1 MKKTVFLSFALIAST
16 AAILFSSCSK
26 SSDTAAATVT
36 VQATLYDSLGGTT
49 MVTDPTNTSVKIE
62 QGRLGIRSV
71 VDSTIF
77 VIAADAKLNG
87 FFKVLLAEVT
97 AGNTSGF
104 TALSKT
110 LTDFFCVATGAKN
123 FTYAGKSMVA
133 AHDPA
138 QNSRMNG
145 KAASADFDQFITDL
159 VAGAKKNKLPD
170 NLINSVGIVVNTQRS
185 LVVQK

>member
-1 MKKTVFLSFALIAST
+1 MKKSIFFSLLILLTGSTVI
-16 AAILFSSCSK
+16 FSSCSK
-26 SSDTAAATVT
+26 NDEGMATRL
-36 VQATLYDSLGGTT
+36 TLYDSLGGTT
-49 MVTDPTNTSVKIE
+49 LVKDPTSSTVMIE

-77 VIAADAKLNG
+77 VIAADPKLNG

-104 TALSKT
+104 AELSKN
-110 LTDFFCVATGAKN
+110 LTDLFCAATGSKN
-123 FTYAGKSMVA
+123 FTYAGDDMVT

-138 QNSRMNG
+138 KNPRMNG
-145 KAASADFDQFITDL
+145 KAATTDFDQFITDL

-170 NLINSVGIVVNTQRS
+170 NLIGSVGAIVNTLRGQ
-185 LVVQK
+185 VVQK

>member
-1 MKKTVFLSFALIAST
+1 MKKTTLPFAAMFLMLVIMSA
-16 AAILFSSCSK
+16 CSK
-26 SSDTAAATVT
+26 SDTTTTPA

-49 MVTDPTNTSVKIE
+49 MVTDPANTSVKIE

-77 VIAADAKLNG
+77 VIAADAKING
-87 FFKVLLAEVT
+87 YFKVLLAEVT

-104 TALSKT
+104 AALSKT

-123 FTYAGKSMVA
+123 FSYGGKSMLA

-145 KAASADFDQFITDL
+145 KAATADFDQFIADL
-159 VAGAKKNKLPD
+159 VVGAKKNKLPD
-170 NLINSVGIVVNTQRS
+170 NLINSVGTLVNTVRS
-185 LVVQK
+185 QVVQR

>member
-1 MKKTVFLSFALIAST
+1 MKKASMLTLGLIAIMTSF
-16 AAILFSSCSK
+16 ILSSCSK
-26 SSDTAAATVT
+26 NEDAMSV
-36 VQATLYDSLGGTT
+36 VKATLYDSLGGTT
-49 MVTDPTNTSVKIE
+49 MVTDPANNSTKIE

-77 VIAADAKLNG
+77 VIAADPKLNG

-104 TALSKT
+104 AALSKD

-123 FTYAGKSMVA
+123 FTYTGLDMVA

-138 QNSRMNG
+138 KNSRMNG
-145 KAASADFDQFITDL
+145 KSSGADFDQFIADL
-159 VAGAKKNKLPD
+159 VVGANKNKLPS
-170 NLINSVGIVVNTQRS
+170 NLINSVGALVNTLRS
-185 LVVQK
+185 QVVQW

>member
-1 MKKTVFLSFALIAST
+1 MKKAAFLSFMIVATGASL
-16 AAILFSSCSK
+16 LFSSCSK
-26 SSDTAAATVT
+26 NNTSPMVTAP
-36 VQATLYDSLGGTT
+36 TLYDSLGGTT
-49 MVTDPTNTSVKIE
+49 MVTDPANTSVKIE

-77 VIAADAKLNG
+77 VIAADPKLNG

-104 TALSKT
+104 AELSNN
-110 LTDFFCVATGAKN
+110 LTDFFAAATGSK
-123 FTYAGKSMVA
+123 TTKYTGDDMVS

-138 QNSRMNG
+138 KNPRMNG
-145 KAASADFDQFITDL
+145 KAASADFDQFINDL
-159 VAGAKKNKLPD
+159 VVGAKKNKLPD
-170 NLINSVGIVVNTQRS
+170 NLIGSVGALVNTQRS